1 MTRFWDLWTLRFAS
15 WMIYMLGLLF
25 AWGLCCTCFISGLL
39 SNYGFNYLPRIS
51 GYFLKAQ
58 LECVCQ
64 PGIFQPVRLKK
75 ELLLFW
81 ILGLLLA
88 MQHGFTSHQC
98 TCFGRWSSWG
108 YCLWHGFTAF
118 DMGLLPLTWGYYFW
132 HEAISCQTVDKNM
145 FVLMLFV
152 YIFPFF
158 LCKN

>member
-1 MTRFWDLWTLRFAS
+1 MVARCRDLWTMRFAS
-15 WMIYMLGLLF
+15 WMFYMLGLLF
-25 AWGLCCTCFISGLL
+25 ASGLCCTCFSSGLL
-39 SNYGFNYLPRIS
+39 SNYGFNYLHRIS
-51 GYFLKAQ
+51 GYFQGPA
-58 LECVCQ
+58 
-64 PGIFQPVRLKK
+64 GVRLPTWHLPTCKVEK
-75 ELLLFW
+75 RVAAFW
-81 ILGLLLA
+81 IMGLLLA

-152 YIFPFF
+152 YSF
-158 LCKN
+158 LVF

>member
-1 MTRFWDLWTLRFAS
+1 
-15 WMIYMLGLLF
+15 MIYMLGLLF